1 MRAFSAL
8 RARPASRPKLLLMDE
23 PFASVDART
32 RADLE
37 DLVATVRE
45 QFGITIV
52 FITHDIDEAVYL
64 SDRVVVLSR
73 SPATVVDV
81 VTTDLPR
88 PRDQIATK
96 ASQQFVAKRSMIAQ
110 LIRGQVS
117 APSHRGLTSR

>member
-1 MRAFSAL
+1 MNPLHPSTPR
-8 RARPASRPKLLLMDE
+8 
-23 PFASVDART
+23 

-88 PRDQIATK
+88 TRDQIATK
-96 ASQQFVAKRSMIAQ
+96 ALQEFVEKRSVIAR
-110 LIRGQVS
+110 LIRHQAAAS
-117 APSHRGLTSR
+117 SH